1 MLRSTGDITRNP
13 TAANF
18 GFSPSSPGQSTFP
31 QANPFS
37 LSPFT
42 NLQQDHKVAGRIWKH
57 LLENKHLGDN
67 NIFICTLNSIYQS
80 RSQAL
85 DGCFAETRTA
95 AAPQARHGTYLGCGR
110 AWGKHRSEEE
120 PSSTCKAEELWHKI
134 GKTLLPGPGNWKT
147 AMQNCADPCPANSH
161 WLFLGKNWAENEQGV
176 LYGHPCLDA
185 NPLPARVTT
194 GAKMLL
200 LKHLQSSWRF
210 PPAPKPC

>member
-1 MLRSTGDITRNP
+1 MLRSTGDIRRNP

-67 NIFICTLNSIYQS
+67 KIFICTLNSIYQS
-80 RSQAL
+80 HSQAL

-95 AAPQARHGTYLGCGR
+95 AAPQARHGTALTWDAGEHGESTALRKSQAARAKQKSSGTRLGKPYSLGLEIEKQQCRIVQILAQLTPTGFFW
-110 AWGKHRSEEE
+110 A
-120 PSSTCKAEELWHKI
+120 KI
-134 GKTLLPGPGNWKT
+134 G
-147 AMQNCADPCPANSH
+147 Q
-161 WLFLGKNWAENEQGV
+161 
-176 LYGHPCLDA
+176 
-185 NPLPARVTT
+185 
-194 GAKMLL
+194 KMN
-200 LKHLQSSWRF
+200 KVCCSMATH
-210 PPAPKPC
+210 A